1 MILPFE
7 RIKYLKEPIF
17 IKNAKER
24 CPEHFQISEMVINQ
38 LHEWIDRTDIPEP
51 QTALG
56 IVKFAS
62 VIRAFN
68 LYRSINVLLE
78 TDHWEDAAV
87 LSRSM
92 FELLLNLEEIVRDK
106 ESGEDKAKKY
116 LRFQELQKYLHQI
129 RLIDYE
135 VQTGRRSKEQVSN
148 LTEREKMTKSIFT
161 EFLSKRTK
169 SGWVKSWCG
178 KNVYKLA
185 NDSASPMR
193 IPQYK
198 IIYSFFSDFSHSSP
212 YSVMTTMTLGNTSE
226 ETEQLFQRR
235 NENAEKRHMTLVF
248 TLSMTWLLEILFIGR
263 SGIPLYDVKWNY
275 EVFKRIYKCYGM
287 ESPKLPWE

>member
-1 MILPFE
+1 
-7 RIKYLKEPIF
+7 LKEPIF

-24 CPEHFQISEMVINQ
+24 YPEYFQISEIVINK
-38 LHEWIDRTDIPEP
+38 LHEWIDRTDIPVP
-51 QTALG
+51 QTTLG

-78 TDHWEDAAV
+78 TDHWEDAAI
-87 LSRSM
+87 LSRSI

-106 ESGEDKAKKY
+106 ESVEDKAKKY

-129 RLIDYE
+129 SLINYE
-135 VQTGRRSKEQVSN
+135 VQTGRRSKKQVSE
-148 LTEREKMTKSIFT
+148 LTELEKKAKSIFT
-161 EFLSKRTK
+161 EFLNKRKGLEWET
-169 SGWVKSWCG
+169 SWCG
-178 KNVYKLA
+178 KSVYKLA
-185 NDSASPMR
+185 KDSAKPMS

-198 IIYSFFSDFSHSSP
+198 IMYSLFSNFSHSSP
-212 YSVMTTMTLGNTSE
+212 YSVMTTMPLENTSE
-226 ETEQLFQRR
+226 ETEQLFQGRK
-235 NENAEKRHMTLVF
+235 NHEKENMTLVL
-248 TLSMTWLLEILFIGR
+248 TISTTWILEILFIGR
-263 SGIPLYDVKWNY
+263 SEIPLYDVKWNF

>member
-1 MILPFE
+1 M
-7 RIKYLKEPIF
+7 KEPIF

-24 CPEHFQISEMVINQ
+24 YPEHFQIPEMVINQ
-38 LHEWIDRTDIPEP
+38 LHEWIDRTDIPVP

-106 ESGEDKAKKY
+106 ESAEDKAKKY

-129 RLIDYE
+129 SSIDYE
-135 VQTGRRSKEQVSN
+135 VQTGCRSKEQVSK
-148 LTEREKMTKSIFT
+148 LTELEKMTKSIFA
-161 EFLSKRTK
+161 EFLSKRKGSEWET
-169 SGWVKSWCG
+169 SWCG
-178 KNVYKLA
+178 KSVYRLA
-185 NDSASPMR
+185 NDSANPMR

-198 IIYSFFSDFSHSSP
+198 IIYSLFSDFSHSSP
-212 YSVMTTMTLGNTSE
+212 YSVMTTMALGNTPE
-226 ETEQLFQRR
+226 ETEQLFQGRK
-235 NENAEKRHMTLVF
+235 NHEKEHMTLVL
-248 TLSMTWLLEILFIGR
+248 TLSTTWLLETLFIGR
-263 SGIPLYDVKWNY
+263 YEIPLYDVKWNF
-275 EVFKRIYKCYGM
+275 EVLKRIYKCYGV

>member
-1 MILPFE
+1 M
-7 RIKYLKEPIF
+7 KEPIF

-24 CPEHFQISEMVINQ
+24 YPEYFQISEMVINQ
-38 LHEWIDRTDIPEP
+38 LHEWIDRIDIPAP
-51 QTALG
+51 QTAFG

-78 TDHWEDAAV
+78 KDHWEDAAV

-106 ESGEDKAKKY
+106 ESAEEKAKKY

-135 VQTGRRSKEQVSN
+135 VQTGRRSKEQVSK
-148 LTEREKMTKSIFT
+148 LTGREKMTKSIFF
-161 EFLSKRTK
+161 EFLSKRKGSEWET
-169 SGWVKSWCG
+169 SWCG
-178 KNVYKLA
+178 KSVYKLA
-185 NDSASPMR
+185 NDSANPMR

-198 IIYSFFSDFSHSSP
+198 IIYSLFSDFSHSSP
-212 YSVMTTMTLGNTSE
+212 YSVMTTMTLGNTPE
-226 ETEQLFQRR
+226 ETEQLFQGRK
-235 NENAEKRHMTLVF
+235 NHEKEHMTLVL
-248 TLSMTWLLEILFIGR
+248 TLSTTWLLEILFIGR
-263 SGIPLYDVKWNY
+263 YEIPLYDVKWNF
-275 EVFKRIYKCYGM
+275 EVLKRIYKCYRV

>member
-1 MILPFE
+1 MKLPFE
-7 RIKYLKEPIF
+7 RIKHLKEPIF

-24 CPEHFQISEMVINQ
+24 YPQHFQISEMVINQ
-38 LHEWIDRTDIPEP
+38 LHEWIDRTDIPVP

-106 ESGEDKAKKY
+106 EGAENKAKKY
-116 LRFQELQKYLHQI
+116 LRFQKLQEHLHQI
-129 RLIDYE
+129 SLIDYE
-135 VQTGRRSKEQVSN
+135 VQTGRRSKEQVSK
-148 LTEREKMTKSIFT
+148 LTERKKMTKSIFT
-161 EFLSKRTK
+161 EFLSKRKGPEWET
-169 SGWVKSWCG
+169 SWCG

-185 NDSASPMR
+185 NDSANPMR

-198 IIYSFFSDFSHSSP
+198 IIYSLFSDFSHSSP
-212 YSVMTTMTLGNTSE
+212 YSVMTTMALGNTPE
-226 ETEQLFQRR
+226 ETEKIFQSC
-235 NENAEKRHMTLVF
+235 ENAEKRHMTLVL
-248 TLSMTWLLEILFIGR
+248 TLSTTWLLETLFIGR
-263 SGIPLYDVKWNY
+263 YEIPLYDVKWNF
-275 EVFKRIYKCYGM
+275 EVLKRIYKCYVV

>member
-1 MILPFE
+1 MKLPFE
-7 RIKYLKEPIF
+7 RIKHLKEPTF

-24 CPEHFQISEMVINQ
+24 YPQHFQISEMVINQ
-38 LHEWIDRTDIPEP
+38 LHEWIDRTDIPVP

-106 ESGEDKAKKY
+106 EGAENKAKKY
-116 LRFQELQKYLHQI
+116 LRFQKLQEHLHQI
-129 RLIDYE
+129 SLIDYE
-135 VQTGRRSKEQVSN
+135 VQTGRCSKEQVSK
-148 LTEREKMTKSIFT
+148 LTERKKMTKSIFT
-161 EFLSKRTK
+161 EFLSKRKGSEWET
-169 SGWVKSWCG
+169 SWCG

-185 NDSASPMR
+185 NDSANPMR

-198 IIYSFFSDFSHSSP
+198 IIYSLFSDFSHSSP
-212 YSVMTTMTLGNTSE
+212 YSVMTTMALGNTPE
-226 ETEQLFQRR
+226 ETEKIFQSC
-235 NENAEKRHMTLVF
+235 ENAEKRQMTLVL
-248 TLSMTWLLEILFIGR
+248 TLSTTWLLETLFIGR
-263 SGIPLYDVKWNY
+263 YEIPLYDVKWNF
-275 EVFKRIYKCYGM
+275 EVLKRIYKCYGV
-287 ESPKLPWE
+287 

>member
-1 MILPFE
+1 L
-7 RIKYLKEPIF
+7 REPIF

-24 CPEHFQISEMVINQ
+24 YPEYFQISEMVINQ
-38 LHEWIDRTDIPEP
+38 LHEWIDRTDIPAH
-51 QTALG
+51 QKALG

-106 ESGEDKAKKY
+106 ESAEDKAKKY

-129 RLIDYE
+129 SSINYE
-135 VQTGRRSKEQVSN
+135 VQTGRCSKEQVSK
-148 LTEREKMTKSIFT
+148 LTELKKMTKSIFT
-161 EFLSKRTK
+161 EFLSKRKGSEWET
-169 SGWVKSWCG
+169 SWCG
-178 KNVYKLA
+178 KSVYKLA
-185 NDSASPMR
+185 NDSANPIR

-198 IIYSFFSDFSHSSP
+198 IIYSLFSDFSHSSP
-212 YSVMTTMTLGNTSE
+212 YSVMTTMALGNTPE
-226 ETEQLFQRR
+226 ETEQLFQSC
-235 NENAEKRHMTLVF
+235 ENSEKRHMTLVL
-248 TLSMTWLLEILFIGR
+248 TLSTTWLLEILFIGK
-263 SGIPLYDVKWNY
+263 SGIPLYDVKWNF
-275 EVFKRIYKCYGM
+275 EVFKRIYKCYGV

>member
-1 MILPFE
+1 M
-7 RIKYLKEPIF
+7 KESIF

-24 CPEHFQISEMVINQ
+24 YPEHFQISEMVINQ
-38 LHEWIDRTDIPEP
+38 LHEWIDRTDIPTP

-92 FELLLNLEEIVRDK
+92 FELLLNLEEIVSDK
-106 ESGEDKAKKY
+106 ESAEDKAKRY

-135 VQTGRRSKEQVSN
+135 VQTGRRSKEQVSK
-148 LTEREKMTKSIFT
+148 LTEREKMTKSIFA
-161 EFLSKRTK
+161 EFLSKRTR
-169 SGWVKSWCG
+169 SWCG

-198 IIYSFFSDFSHSSP
+198 IIYSLFSDFSHSSP
-212 YSVMTTMTLGNTSE
+212 YSVMTTIALENTPE
-226 ETEQLFQRR
+226 ETEQLFQSC
-235 NENAEKRHMTLVF
+235 ENAEKRHMTLVL
-248 TLSMTWLLEILFIGR
+248 TLSTTWLLEILFIGR
-263 SGIPLYDVKWNY
+263 SGIPLYDVKWNS
-275 EVFKRIYKCYGM
+275 EVFKRIYKCYEV

>member
-1 MILPFE
+1 M
-7 RIKYLKEPIF
+7 KEPIF

-24 CPEHFQISEMVINQ
+24 YPKHFQIPEMVINQ
-38 LHEWIDRTDIPEP
+38 LHEWIDRIDIPVP

-106 ESGEDKAKKY
+106 ESAEDKAKKY

-129 RLIDYE
+129 SSIDYE
-135 VQTGRRSKEQVSN
+135 VQTGCRSKEQVSK
-148 LTEREKMTKSIFT
+148 LTELEKMTKSIFA
-161 EFLSKRTK
+161 EFLSKRKGSEWET
-169 SGWVKSWCG
+169 SWCG
-178 KNVYKLA
+178 KSVYRLA
-185 NDSASPMR
+185 NDSANPMR

-198 IIYSFFSDFSHSSP
+198 IIYSLFSDFSHSSP
-212 YSVMTTMTLGNTSE
+212 YSVMTTMALGNTPE
-226 ETEQLFQRR
+226 ETEQLFQGRK
-235 NENAEKRHMTLVF
+235 NHEKEHMTLVL
-248 TLSMTWLLEILFIGR
+248 TLSTTWLLETLFIGR
-263 SGIPLYDVKWNY
+263 YEIPLYDVKWNF
-275 EVFKRIYKCYGM
+275 EVLKRIYKCYGV